1 MEDWVGVERL
11 HQDDIREWRCFWTV
25 KNPEI
30 QAKAREKVHVRDT
43 HADVIAFTIAT
54 NEGNKRNLSE
64 PNVDTILVKQK
75 QQREMGRKNAII
87 YFEQMK
93 NKELTWSSKLFDD
106 AKGEGIDSTHPPPR
120 MPNRRSNGGV
130 KSP

>member
-43 HADVIAFTIAT
+43 HTDVIAFTNEI

-64 PNVDTILVKQK
+64 RKVDTILVTQ
-75 QQREMGRKNAII
+75 KNAAQCGA
-87 YFEQMK
+87 EQ
-93 NKELTWSSKLFDD
+93 
-106 AKGEGIDSTHPPPR
+106 
-120 MPNRRSNGGV
+120 
-130 KSP
+130 